1 MDYKD
6 YNFYSAEKYDDGEM
20 PLLKDQ
26 IEGYSYTEGDKGVWS
41 DPWVIVAL
49 LSIIIAIISLLF
61 YVMKKK

>member
-6 YNFYSAEKYDDGEM
+6 YNFYSAEKYADGEM

-26 IEGYSYTEGDKGVWS
+26 IEGYSYKEGDKGVWS